1 MADRMETIRISI
13 ARTDTPMIAAI
24 IIMSLFEPVGT
35 VDCVD
40 SVVGLSLA
48 TAYSIIIK
56 NDNDNKYVFNC
67 TESQTSGVS
76 IH

>member
-48 TAYSIIIK
+48 TAYSIIIMIISMSSTVLSHK
-56 NDNDNKYVFNC
+56 PV
-67 TESQTSGVS
+67 E
-76 IH
+76 